1 MPTSTA
7 RYRFEFRLLDWAET
21 FGRGL
26 CGARCSFFIGLR
38 EDGTVR
44 RVYLAPP
51 GDRLD
56 GSKKAAL
63 AETYRAW
70 FLYSPFE
77 APGTGYVEWLS
88 LPRELAERWLQRPL
102 EASDFLDVRST
113 PATAAEREA
122 WPDSWRV
129 IVG

>member
-7 RYRFEFRLLDWAET
+7 RYRFEFRILDWAET

-26 CGARCSFFIGLR
+26 CGTRCSFFIGLR

-56 GSKKAAL
+56 GGKKAAL
-63 AETYRAW
+63 ADAYSAW
-70 FLYSPFE
+70 FLYSPYE
-77 APGTGYVEWLS
+77 ASGTGYVEWLS
-88 LPRELAERWLQRPL
+88 LPREVVERWLQRPL
-102 EASDFLDVRST
+102 EGPDFLDVRTTTSRD
-113 PATAAEREA
+113 E
-122 WPDSWRV
+122 WPVSWRV